1 MRYII
6 MLITGVIFYSCAPK
20 FQQGPVLHEDSLK
33 MSGEFTLVSA
43 GKKEQGTMYA
53 EIDDKKKVLHFY
65 SNFGTRYLSVS
76 TQQDS
81 VVFDPRGHSPRS
93 NEKSTRVVFSPFFTQ
108 SPPVTYGELL
118 EILLGYFPSS
128 LAQNDSAYDEER
140 VRITSET
147 RPFGAGIAS
156 YHITCD
162 SASVVLDNADDHHF
176 RTVSITLDSSNYIDL
191 KYY

>member
-1 MRYII
+1 
-6 MLITGVIFYSCAPK
+6 
-20 FQQGPVLHEDSLK
+20 

-43 GKKEQGTMYA
+43 GKKERGTMYA
-53 EIDDKKKVLHFY
+53 VIEDHKRILHFY

-76 TQQDS
+76 SDQDS
-81 VVFDPRGHSPRS
+81 VVFDPRGRSPRS

-118 EILLGYFPSS
+118 DILLGYLPPS
-128 LAQNDSAYDEER
+128 LAQNDSAYDDR

-156 YHITCD
+156 YHITYD
-162 SASVVLDNADDHHF
+162 SASVVLEDADDYHF
-176 RTVSITLDSSNYIDL
+176 STVSITLDSSNYIDL